1 MNKRKCLSMK
11 LTRWGIIGPGN
22 IAHTFVKDLSFL
34 PNEQQITAVLGHDSQ
49 NAYDFAKEYN
59 VPDYYTELKDF
70 VKNRNIDIAYI
81 ATPHS
86 YHYEQAL
93 ACLQNKIPVLCE
105 KPMTI
110 NEDQCRRLLAAA
122 RQNNTFLMEG
132 MWIRFLPSIQ
142 LAKRIIDQGIIG
154 NITSIRASVSFNA
167 AHDPENRFFDPEM
180 GGGSLLDLGIYP
192 IFLALLMLGKPCSIK
207 AIGKLSEE
215 GVDEACSVLFY
226 YKNGSHATIE
236 SSLVSSLDIPAEIV
250 GEKGIIKILNSWY
263 EKASGIE
270 LQLNGEGKVIYPC
283 QWEGH
288 GLYFEAEEAIHC
300 IENKNITSELMPHE
314 FSLSMIRIMDNIRN
328 QINVTYEMYE

>member
-1 MNKRKCLSMK
+1 MK

-22 IAHTFVKDLSFL
+22 IAHTFVRDLSFL
-34 PNEQQITAVLGHDSQ
+34 PSQQQVTAVLGHDPQ
-49 NAYDFAKEYN
+49 NAFDFAKEYN

-81 ATPHS
+81 ATPHPQ
-86 YHYEQAL
+86 HYEEAM

-110 NEDQCRRLLAAA
+110 NEDQCRKLIAVA
-122 RQNNTFLMEG
+122 RQNDTFLMEG

-154 NITSIRASVSFNA
+154 KVTSLRASVSFIA
-167 AHDPENRFFDPEM
+167 PTDPSNRFFDPEL

-192 IFLALLMLGKPCSIK
+192 IFLALLILGDPCSIK

-215 GVDEACSVLFY
+215 GVDEACSVLLH
-226 YKNGSHATIE
+226 YKNGSHATLE

-263 EKASGIE
+263 AKASGIE
-270 LQLNGEGKVIYPC
+270 LQLNGEGKIIYPC
-283 QWEGH
+283 HWEGH
-288 GLYFEAEEAIHC
+288 GLYFEAEEAIRCLEH
-300 IENKNITSELMPHE
+300 NNSTSELMPLE
-314 FSLSMIRIMDNIRN
+314 FSLNMIRILDNIRS